1 METGFHQN
9 KIKKNIFLKKRLGFF
24 LRILWILWILS
35 MEGVWS
41 LASLRV
47 GGSGMGKFDLDRQ
60 EFNLHPKKFD
70 LVSIRF
76 GRKFRSKPEGK
87 KKHTGKTVFF
97 CHSCIILLNFAVNSP
112 KHHQKRYRKMTVK
125 WPKNGLNCYKKKV

>member
-9 KIKKNIFLKKRLGFF
+9 KIKKNIFFKKKTWVFF

-76 GRKFRSKPEGK
+76 GRKVRSKPEGK
-87 KKHTGKTVFF
+87 KIIQVKMFF
-97 CHSCIILLNFAVNSP
+97 FAILA
-112 KHHQKRYRKMTVK
+112 
-125 WPKNGLNCYKKKV
+125 